1 MPARPPLRRAR
12 TIASVLSEGGP
23 GGGFRLLVWQV
34 AETAGFEAAWLRLD
48 GLALCASGQ
57 AAGQLPEPYLL
68 TYELQTD
75 DRAVTTRLEVTAT
88 LAGAQ
93 HGLDLRREHG
103 SWTVN
108 GEVRPDLAPA
118 LDCDLG
124 FSPVT
129 NTMPVIRHG
138 LHRGPGTEQFL
149 MAWVEVPALRVI
161 ASEQAYTHLG
171 MEPRGAR
178 VRFTSGSYT
187 RDLLLDGD
195 GLVIDYPTMATRMP
209 VPPVAATD
217 QRPGA

>member
-1 MPARPPLRRAR
+1 MN
-12 TIASVLSEGGP
+12 SEGGH
-23 GGGFRLLVWQV
+23 GSGFRLLVWQV

-48 GLALCASGQ
+48 GLALRASGQ

-68 TYELQTD
+68 SYELFTD
-75 DRAVTTRLEVTAT
+75 DRAATTRLAVTAT
-88 LAGAQ
+88 VAGAQ
-93 HGLDLRREHG
+93 HQLDLRREHG

-108 GEVRPDLAPA
+108 GDGRPDLAGA

-129 NTMPVIRHG
+129 NTMPVIRHA
-138 LHRGPGTEQFL
+138 LQRGPGTERFL
-149 MAWVEVPALRVI
+149 MAWVEVPTLRVI

-171 MEPRGAR
+171 LEPGGAR

-195 GLVIDYPTMATRMP
+195 GLVIDYPTMATRITAP
-209 VPPVAATD
+209 AAL
-217 QRPGA
+217 RRLS

>member
-1 MPARPPLRRAR
+1 
-12 TIASVLSEGGP
+12 VLSD
-23 GGGFRLLVWQV
+23 GGFRLLVWQV
-34 AETAGFEAAWLRLD
+34 TETAGFEAAWLRLD
-48 GLALCASGQ
+48 GLALRASGQ

-68 TYELQTD
+68 TYELHTD
-75 DRAVTTRLEVTAT
+75 DRAATTRLEVTAT

-93 HGLDLRREHG
+93 RRLDLRREHG

-108 GEVRPDLAPA
+108 GEVQPDLARA

-129 NTMPVIRHG
+129 NTMLVIRHG
-138 LHRGPGTEQFL
+138 LHRGPGAERFRL
-149 MAWVEVPALRVI
+149 SWVAVPELPVTAADQACLHLAVEPGGEV
-161 ASEQAYTHLG
+161 
-171 MEPRGAR
+171 
-178 VRFTSGSYT
+178 VRFASRSYNT
-187 RDLLLDGD
+187 DLLVDGG

>member
-1 MPARPPLRRAR
+1 M
-12 TIASVLSEGGP
+12 
-23 GGGFRLLVWQV
+23 WQV

-48 GLALCASGQ
+48 GLALRASGQ

-68 TYELQTD
+68 TYELHTD
-75 DRAVTTRLEVTAT
+75 DRGATTRLEVTAA

-93 HGLDLRREHG
+93 RRLDLRREHG

-108 GEVRPDLAPA
+108 GEGRPDLAGA

-124 FSPVT
+124 FSPAT

-138 LHRGPGTEQFL
+138 LHRGPGAERFL
-149 MAWVEVPALRVI
+149 MAWVEVPTLRVI
-161 ASEQAYTHLG
+161 ASEQAYAHLG
-171 MEPRGAR
+171 LEPGGAR

-187 RDLLLDGD
+187 RDLLLDRD
-195 GLVIDYPTMATRMP
+195 GLVINYPTMATRMP
-209 VPPVAATD
+209 VPPAAATD